1 MVAEMRRSKREA
13 AIESNIKSVARQ
25 SLPKHNRGGPGRPKK
40 SVADGGDEN
49 LVKPR
54 QPSKKGG
61 RTKGV
66 GLSIGSASRNRIKG
80 RAAPQGNLG
89 EWAKAGYS
97 HEVLFRDNTLE
108 AMAKAGS
115 RLEEM
120 YKMYQKMSASE
131 KQSFKRKQESD
142 AKQGRGAQP
151 SALW

>member
-66 GLSIGSASRNRIKG
+66 GLSIGSASRNRTKG
-80 RAAPQGNLG
+80 RGAPQENLG
-89 EWAKAGYS
+89 EWGKAGYS
-97 HEVLFRDNTLE
+97 HDVLFRDNTLA
-108 AMAKAGS
+108 AMFNVGTVD
-115 RLEEM
+115 L
-120 YKMYQKMSASE
+120 
-131 KQSFKRKQESD
+131 
-142 AKQGRGAQP
+142 G
-151 SALW
+151 